1 MKKGR
6 YVLIL
11 VLFFVVLIIATI
23 TSFLWFEIGRPPAIG
38 ASSYLEIRL
47 EGPLVEFAETNF
59 LAALVTGGRPLS
71 VHDVWMGLRTAAADA
86 RIAGVLLRLGPLD
99 CDWAKCAEIRDAV
112 LDFRKSGKK
121 AYAAIEEAAEFDKE
135 YYLATGCDRIILHP
149 LGWLGIPGIGGHVL
163 FFKKAMDKLGIEAE
177 FEHVEEFKTAYNM
190 FTESGFTE
198 AHRKMTEA
206 IAGDRFSEY
215 VRTVAESRKK
225 TEAEVRSLIDEAFYQ
240 GQGAVEAGL
249 VDDLLYDDQIAALF
263 QKDGKKCGRVTL
275 EEYSRV
281 DPAAVGLGTG
291 RRIALLYGIGPIHGG
306 ESLYQS
312 MGADTIVRWIRTARE
327 DRSIAAVVFRVDSP
341 GGAAAASDSIWRE
354 VMLCRK
360 VKPFVV
366 SMSDVAGS
374 GGYWISMA
382 ADKIVAQPQ
391 TLTGSIG
398 VLSGK
403 ISLEKLLDKAGIT
416 AETVSFGRR
425 STMFSAFKNL
435 TLDERHLLKKEILWI
450 YDRFLAKAAE
460 GRKMTKEDVDK
471 IGKGRV
477 WTGAQ
482 AKALRLV
489 DEIGGLGK
497 AVDVAKELA
506 GIGRAENVRLV
517 VWPKRTS
524 FLGSLFGPRDVRL
537 SARLPRDIANALVW
551 ADRLN
556 KDRIWA
562 IMPFGLGLD

>member
-1 MKKGR
+1 
-6 YVLIL
+6 
-11 VLFFVVLIIATI
+11 
-23 TSFLWFEIGRPPAIG
+23 
-38 ASSYLEIRL
+38 
-47 EGPLVEFAETNF
+47 
-59 LAALVTGGRPLS
+59 
-71 VHDVWMGLRTAAADA
+71 
-86 RIAGVLLRLGPLD
+86 
-99 CDWAKCAEIRDAV
+99 
-112 LDFRKSGKK
+112 
-121 AYAAIEEAAEFDKE
+121 
-135 YYLATGCDRIILHP
+135 
-149 LGWLGIPGIGGHVL
+149 
-163 FFKKAMDKLGIEAE
+163 
-177 FEHVEEFKTAYNM
+177 
-190 FTESGFTE
+190 
-198 AHRKMTEA
+198 
-206 IAGDRFSEY
+206 
-215 VRTVAESRKK
+215 
-225 TEAEVRSLIDEAFYQ
+225 
-240 GQGAVEAGL
+240 
-249 VDDLLYDDQIAALF
+249 
-263 QKDGKKCGRVTL
+263 
-275 EEYSRV
+275 
-281 DPAAVGLGTG
+281 
-291 RRIALLYGIGPIHGG
+291 
-306 ESLYQS
+306 
-312 MGADTIVRWIRTARE
+312 
-327 DRSIAAVVFRVDSP
+327 
-341 GGAAAASDSIWRE
+341 
-354 VMLCRK
+354 
-360 VKPFVV
+360 
-366 SMSDVAGS
+366 
-374 GGYWISMA
+374 MA